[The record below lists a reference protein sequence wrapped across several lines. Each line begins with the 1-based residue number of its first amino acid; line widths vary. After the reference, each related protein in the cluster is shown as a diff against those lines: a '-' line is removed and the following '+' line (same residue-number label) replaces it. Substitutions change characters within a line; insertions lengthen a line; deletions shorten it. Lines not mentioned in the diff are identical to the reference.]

1 MRFGKPSRT
10 IVASAHTLSPR
21 ECGTLMLIGPLV
33 NVVFALISL
42 YLIRFGGLIGAAG
55 AVGFPINI
63 MLGVYTLIPI
73 HPMKGKV
80 IYQWNRL
87 IWAVFFIPLVML
99 YIAVYFIF

>member
-55 AVGFPINI
+55 AVGFPI
-63 MLGVYTLIPI
+63 
-73 HPMKGKV
+73 
-80 IYQWNRL
+80 YQWNRL
-87 IWAVFFIPLVML
+87 IWAVFFIPLVVL
-99 YIAVYFIF
+99 